1 MTNSGR
7 SALSL
12 ASSILLALVPVL
24 AGPREK
30 PQETTSER
38 DARMSWWRDARFGMF
53 IHWGVYAIPAQ
64 GEWYMYNHKVPIAE
78 YEKYPPRF
86 NPTRFNAQAWA
97 RLAREAGMKYL
108 VITSKHHDGFCMWDS
123 KVSTY
128 DIIDRTPFGRDPLK
142 ELAAACAAEGIRFCL
157 YHSIMDWHHPDA
169 KGPRFPLYRDE
180 YLKPQLKEL
189 IRGYGPLGVLWFD
202 GEWIEEWTEQDGK
215 DLYAYVRSLQPSII
229 VNNRVGKG
237 RSGMAG
243 LSRDPDAAGD
253 FGTPEQEIP
262 ATGVDGV
269 DWESCM
275 TMNDNWGYNAAD
287 SNWKSTKTLVRQLV
301 DIASKGGNYLLN
313 VGPTAEGTIPE
324 QSVVRLKEIGRWLA
338 TNGEAIYGT
347 LASPLAST
355 PWGRCTRKNLA
366 SGKTRLYLQ
375 VFDWPTD
382 GILVVTGIGTTPVKA
397 GILGAPTVPCTF
409 LQAGDTLRVQV
420 GPAGPDPIASVV
432 ALDFD
437 RDVVTFHP
445 PSLSSDVPVF
455 LDRATVTMS
464 ARSPGLEIRYTI
476 DGTEPSPSAV
486 LYRNPVV
493 LTQSANVRARCFFN
507 GRPVSSETSLEARRV
522 VPQPSQLPAG
532 TVPGLSYAYYEGT
545 WDSLPDFRSLSPVLK
560 GKAENVSLSMRRRD
574 EHFGLVLEGWIE
586 APATALYRFSLTSDD
601 GSDLRID
608 GVRIVD
614 NDRTHGS
621 QERTGYAPLEKGHH
635 RIEIRYFNKTGASA
649 LALSMG
655 EARMPLGAIP
665 SENFRCM
672 P

>member
-1 MTNSGR
+1 MLLT
-7 SALSL
+7 L
-12 ASSILLALVPVL
+12 APLLA
-24 AGPREK
+24 GSWGK
-30 PQETTSER
+30 PQETQSER

-53 IHWGVYAIPAQ
+53 IHWGVYAVPAQ
-64 GEWYMYNHKVPIAE
+64 GEWYMYNHKVPVAE

-86 NPTRFNAQAWA
+86 NPTRFDARAWA

-169 KGPRFPLYRDE
+169 TGPRFPHYRDE

-189 IRGYGPLGVLWFD
+189 ITGYGPLGVLWFD

-243 LSRDPDAAGD
+243 MSRDPEAAGD

-262 ATGVDGV
+262 ATGIDGA

-275 TMNDNWGYNAAD
+275 TMNDSWGYNAAD
-287 SNWKSTKTLVRQLV
+287 SNWKSTKTLIRQLI

-324 QSVVRLKEIGRWLA
+324 QSVIRLKEIGRWLA

-347 LASPLAST
+347 VASPLAST
-355 PWGRCTRKNLA
+355 PWGRCTKKDLP
-366 SGKTRLYLQ
+366 SGKTRLYLH
-375 VFDWPTD
+375 VFDWPAD
-382 GILVVTGIGTTPVKA
+382 GLLTITGIGSTPA
-397 GILGAPTVPCTF
+397 HAEILGAPAVPRTF
-409 LQAGDTLRVQV
+409 LRSGDTLRIPV
-420 GPAGPDPIASVV
+420 GTAAADPIASVI

-437 RDVVTFHP
+437 GDVITFHP

-464 ARSPGLEIRYTI
+464 VRSRGLQIRYTT
-476 DGTEPSPSAV
+476 DGSEPSSSGT
-486 LYRNPVV
+486 LYRNPLE
-493 LTQSANVRARCFFN
+493 LTQSAIVRARCFSN
-507 GRPVSSETSLEARRV
+507 GSPVSTESRLEIPRV
-522 VPQPSQLPAG
+522 TPQPAQTPPA
-532 TVPGLSYAYYEGT
+532 TVQGLSYAYYEGT
-545 WDSLPDFRSLSPVLK
+545 WDSLPDFRSLTPVSK
-560 GKAENVSLSMRRRD
+560 GTTENVSLGMRHRD
-574 EHFGLVLEGWIE
+574 EHFGLALDGWIE
-586 APATALYRFSLTSDD
+586 VPVTALYRFSLTSDD

-608 GVRIVD
+608 GLRIVD
-614 NDRTHGS
+614 NDFTHGS
-621 QERTGYAPLEKGHH
+621 VERIGYAALEKGRH
-635 RIEIRYFNKTGASA
+635 RIELRYFNKTGG
-649 LALSMG
+649 LALILQMG
-655 EARMPLGAIP
+655 EAHSPLAAIP
-665 SENFRCM
+665 PEALANT